1 MNLIPGKK
9 SVNQITTIIIWQ
21 TVFFFMNYRVKDIS
35 LAELG
40 KKKIDWAEVHM
51 PVIVSLRKKYEHS
64 QPLKGVRVAG
74 CLHITKETGVL
85 IRTLKAAGAE
95 LSWCGCNPLS
105 TQDDVAASIVNN
117 EGVSVFA
124 VRGVSTEQYYQ
135 DIHSAMDIM
144 PNITIDDGADLTVE
158 MHKEIDGLASTVRG
172 GTEETTTGV
181 VRLRAMERAGKLKY
195 PIIAVNDAETKHDFD
210 NYYGT
215 GQSALDG
222 IIRATNVLVC
232 GKSLVVAGYGHV
244 GKGIAKRGSGL
255 GANVIITEVDP
266 IAALKAKLDGY
277 SVFTMDDAAALGD
290 IFITTTGCKG
300 VVNEEHIVKMKNGAI
315 LANAGHF
322 NVEISIDA
330 LDRNSLRRKNI
341 NEHTTQYELYN
352 GNKVYL
358 IGEGR
363 LVNLAAAE
371 GHPSEVMDMSFANQ
385 FMSVVKLAQ
394 SKSKMKPT
402 VYDIEKSQD
411 QEIALAKLT
420 SMGVK
425 IDKLTNE
432 QKVYVQGFSEGT

>member
-1 MNLIPGKK
+1 MD
-9 SVNQITTIIIWQ
+9 
-21 TVFFFMNYRVKDIS
+21 YRVKDIS
-35 LAELG
+35 LAETG
-40 KKKIDWAEVHM
+40 KKKIDWAEAHM
-51 PVIVSLRKKYEHS
+51 PVLVALRKKYQES
-64 QPLKGVRVAG
+64 QPLSGTRVTG
-74 CLHITKETGVL
+74 CLHVTKETGVL
-85 IRTLKAAGAE
+85 VRTLKAAGAL

-105 TQDDVAASIVNN
+105 TQDDAAASIAAD
-117 EGVSVFA
+117 EEVSVYA

-135 DIHSAMDIM
+135 DIHSAMKIR

-158 MHKEIDGLASTVRG
+158 MHKEVDGFAAAVKG

-222 IIRATNVLVC
+222 VIRATNILIC
-232 GKSLVVAGYGHV
+232 GKNLVVAGYGHV
-244 GKGIAKRGSGL
+244 GKGIARRGSGL
-255 GANVIITEVDP
+255 GANVIVTEVDP

-277 SVFTMDDAAALGD
+277 SVSTMADAATQGD
-290 IFITTTGCKG
+290 LFITTTGCKG
-300 VVNEEHIVKMKNGAI
+300 VINEQHIMRMKNGAI

-322 NVEISIDA
+322 NVEISVDT
-330 LDRNSLRRKNI
+330 LDRQAVDKREI
-341 NEHTTQYELYN
+341 NQHTTQYDLKS
-352 GNKVYL
+352 GNRIYL

-385 FMSVVKLAQ
+385 FLSILKLAQ
-394 SKSKMKPT
+394 NDSSLKPL
-402 VYDIEKSQD
+402 VYDIDKSQD
-411 QEIALAKLT
+411 QEIALAKLD

-425 IDKLTNE
+425 IDKLTSE
-432 QKVYVQGFSEGT
+432 QETYIHGFSEGT